1 MILLEIFKLN
11 CIQNASTRNF
21 VRLQVMSHDKNPFYC
36 VSDLN
41 NSTINPRP
49 FVNYYEARKICELEN
64 TSLITSLEPNFDF
77 ERQISNFFD
86 FDFERHLK
94 SKNRVNFPE
103 VDIWV
108 DLERLNKG
116 QFILDGRCWTQKMFV
131 NEHMYIVTNILK
143 MSPTI
148 CVVSKRTR
156 IQSFIKDRNTAKV
169 YEMLYN
175 ETMRAMEFNGLH
187 VLTKEWVMDHDPG
200 NFKKLMLVTG
210 QNGH

>member
-1 MILLEIFKLN
+1 M
-11 CIQNASTRNF
+11 
-21 VRLQVMSHDKNPFYC
+21 
-36 VSDLN
+36 
-41 NSTINPRP
+41 
-49 FVNYYEARKICELEN
+49 
-64 TSLITSLEPNFDF
+64 ITSLEPNFDF

-86 FDFERHLK
+86 FDFERLLK

-108 DLERLNKG
+108 DLERINKG

-148 CVVSKRTR
+148 CVASKRTR

-175 ETMRAMEFNGLH
+175 ETMRSMEFNGLH
-187 VLTKEWVMDHDPG
+187 VFSKEWVIA
-200 NFKKLMLVTG
+200 
-210 QNGH
+210 